1 MGIKRGRP
9 SRAQMRI
16 AEEVGPTPETI
27 AKLQGDALL
36 DLVTR
41 GDLTVDHERAGREI
55 NAVWEELERLFSRT
69 SGGDMTRVSRSH
81 RDLPDT
87 MSFALARRLQT
98 HHQPWASRE
107 IEKRLAPGVTRYG
120 VVWRLC
126 NLNWPRSSLRK
137 TPDSKNARWC
147 VRCAI
152 ASTYTSRSRKKNHD
166 ARESLTTAAIFDIMP
181 TVEIL

>member
-1 MGIKRGRP
+1 MGNKRGRP
-9 SRAQMRI
+9 SRAELRF
-16 AEEVGPTPETI
+16 AEEVGPTPETV
-27 AKLQGDALL
+27 AKLKGDALL
-36 DLVTR
+36 DLVER

-69 SGGDMTRVSRSH
+69 GGDMMRVNRSH
-81 RDLPDT
+81 RDLPDA

-126 NLNWPRSSLRK
+126 NLNWPPKFIAYNTGLKERVVVCAVRDSL
-137 TPDSKNARWC
+137 D
-147 VRCAI
+147 VYI
-152 ASTYTSRSRKKNHD
+152 ALTKK
-166 ARESLTTAAIFDIMP
+166 ES
-181 TVEIL
+181 